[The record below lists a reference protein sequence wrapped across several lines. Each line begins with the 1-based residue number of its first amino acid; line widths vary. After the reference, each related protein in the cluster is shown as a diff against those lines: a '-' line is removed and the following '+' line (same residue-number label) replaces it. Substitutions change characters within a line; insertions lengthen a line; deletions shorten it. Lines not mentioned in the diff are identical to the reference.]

1 MDTRRFMLF
10 GALGLVLLML
20 WDSWVAY
27 TTPARSTALKPATE
41 ITAANSP
48 APADSTVSGTT
59 QKNSAQNNNAVPQ
72 APPAST
78 ASSSTE
84 QVTAVSDTVQVPDV
98 NPGDLKPRLPT
109 GKRIT
114 VITDLLKVEID
125 SMGGDIR
132 KVELLKLPVSV
143 DKPDQ
148 PFVLMTDTG
157 KDLFVAQ
164 SGLAVNGNRKL
175 PNHNTRFTAEQ
186 SQYQLSS
193 GQDEV
198 TARLN
203 WQGPDGVRYSKYF
216 RFRRNSYI
224 VDVGFDVDNSSARE
238 WKGNYY
244 AQLVHSKP
252 QKKSGS
258 SSFFTTRIPSYQGAA
273 IYTPE
278 NKFEKVKFDDM
289 VKNNLQRDASGGWV
303 SMIQHY
309 FTSAWLPGEQGQHR
323 IYSRYQQSPQG
334 DRYYIGYT
342 DKSPV
347 RVAAGQKGN
356 LHSLLYVGPKD
367 QDRLSKAAEGLVLS
381 VDYGWLTP
389 VSNPLFWILR
399 HIHSVIGNWG
409 WSIILLTLFVKICF
423 YPLSAAS
430 FRSMAKMKQLQ
441 PRLKTLKERYGDD
454 RQKMNAAM
462 MEMYKKDKINPLGG
476 CLPMIVQIPVFI
488 ALYWV
493 LLESV
498 ELRQA
503 PFMFWIHDLAIK
515 DPYYVLPLLMG
526 ASMFGQQLLNPTPVD
541 PMQKNIMMAM
551 PVVFTVFF
559 LFFPAGLVV
568 YWLTN
573 NILSISQQW
582 YITKNI
588 TAAKHN

>member
-27 TTPARSTALKPATE
+27 TTPAKPAME
-41 ITAANSP
+41 MTAANNSTP
-48 APADSTVSGTT
+48 AGSAIPSAAKDNSS
-59 QKNSAQNNNAVPQ
+59 QNNSAVPL
-72 APPAST
+72 APDTPTTNPSA
-78 ASSSTE
+78 E
-84 QVTAVSDTVQVPDV
+84 QDAAIPDTVQI
-98 NPGDLKPRLPT
+98 PGDNPDTLKPQLPT
-109 GKRIT
+109 DQRIT
-114 VITDLLKVEID
+114 VITDLLRVEID

-132 KVELLKLPVSV
+132 KVELLKLPVSI

-148 PFVLMTDTG
+148 PFVLMTDQG

-175 PNHNTRFTAEQ
+175 PNHNTRFTIEKL
-186 SQYQLSS
+186 QYQLPIDK
-193 GQDEV
+193 DEV

-224 VDVGFDVDNSSARE
+224 VDVGFEVDNRSAQA
-238 WKGNYY
+238 WQGNFY

-252 QKKSGS
+252 QQKSGS

-273 IYTPE
+273 IYTPK

-289 VKNNLQRDASGGWV
+289 EKSNLQQDAEGGWV

-309 FTSAWLPGEQGQHR
+309 FTSAWLPGEQGQTR
-323 IYSRYQQSPQG
+323 MYSRYQPNPQG
-334 DRYYIGYT
+334 ARYYIGYT
-342 DKSPV
+342 DKLPV
-347 RVAAGQKGN
+347 KVATGQKGS
-356 LHSLLYVGPKD
+356 LHSRLYVGPKD
-367 QDRLSKAAEGLVLS
+367 QDRLSKAADGLVLS

-389 VSNPLFWILR
+389 ISNPLFWILR
-399 HIHSVIGNWG
+399 HIHNVVGNWG
-409 WSIILLTLFVKICF
+409 WSIILLTLFVKLVF

-430 FRSMAKMKQLQ
+430 FRSMAKMKKLQ

-503 PFMFWIHDLAIK
+503 PFMFWIRDLAIQ

-588 TAAKHN
+588 AAGKSG

>member
-27 TTPARSTALKPATE
+27 TTPVKPAVT
-41 ITAANSP
+41 TQATVNTG
-48 APADSTVSGTT
+48 STNTGTT
-59 QKNSAQNNNAVPQ
+59 NTAVPARQDPNAQNNSIVPQ
-72 APPAST
+72 APVATSG
-78 ASSSTE
+78 STE
-84 QVTAVSDTVQVPDV
+84 KTADQAAPGAVQVPNA
-98 NPGDLKPRLPT
+98 NPGVLKPDLPT
-109 GKRIT
+109 DQRVT

-125 SMGGDIR
+125 SMGGDVR
-132 KVELLKLPVSV
+132 KVELIKLPVSV

-157 KDLFVAQ
+157 KNLFIAQ
-164 SGLAVNGNRKL
+164 SGLAVNGDRKL
-175 PNHNTRFTAEQ
+175 PNHNTRFSIEKTRYELTA
-186 SQYQLSS
+186 
-193 GQDEV
+193 GKDEV

-224 VDVGFDVDNSSARE
+224 VDVGFEIDNRSNQN
-238 WKGNYY
+238 WQGNYY
-244 AQLVHSKP
+244 AQLAHSKP
-252 QKKSGS
+252 ITKTGA
-258 SSFFTTRIPSYQGAA
+258 SSFLTTRIPSYMGAA
-273 IYTPE
+273 IYTPKD
-278 NKFEKVKFDDM
+278 KFEKVKFDDM
-289 VKNNLQRDASGGWV
+289 EKSNLQRDADGGWV

-309 FTSAWLPGEQGQHR
+309 FTSAWLPGEKGQHR
-323 IYSRYQQSPQG
+323 MYSRYQQRPQG
-334 DRYYIGYT
+334 SLYYIGYT
-342 DKSPV
+342 DKAATNI
-347 RVAAGQKGN
+347 AAGQKGDV
-356 LHSLLYVGPKD
+356 HSRLYVGPKD
-367 QDRLSKAAEGLVLS
+367 QDRLSKAADGLVLS

-389 VSNPLFWILR
+389 VSNPLFWIMR
-399 HIHSVIGNWG
+399 HIHSVVGNWG
-409 WSIILLTLFVKICF
+409 WSIILLTLFVKLCF

-503 PFMFWIHDLAIK
+503 PFMFWIHDLAIQ

-588 TAAKHN
+588 TAKKHS